1 MPNVSETEKAVMLRA
16 LALDIRPGTIPVR
29 NCLDAR
35 EGQSDWPVMHGLVK
49 RGLAELKPSM
59 CERGKFLFRLLPEGA
74 RILGFN
80 EKNVP
85 QWNVLFVRRV

>member
-1 MPNVSETEKAVMLRA
+1 MRSVSEREKAVMLRA
-16 LALDIRPGTIPVR
+16 LALDIRPGTIPIR
-29 NCLDAR
+29 NCLDAC
-35 EGQSDWPVMHGLVK
+35 EASDDWPVMQGLVRK
-49 RGLAELKPSM
+49 GLAELSPSI
-59 CERGKFLFRLLPEGA
+59 CERGKFLFKLLPEGA